1 MKKYLVVGNPIEHS
15 KSPLIHNY
23 WMKKN
28 NINAHYDKKLLKENE
43 IESLI
48 QDLRKDK
55 IYGVNVTVPFK
66 KFIIP
71 FLDKLS
77 DEATTTQ
84 SVNTIYKTE
93 NKIIGDNTDIEG
105 FQISLEK
112 TNHIIKDK
120 IVFILGAGG
129 VVPSIIVAL
138 EKMGVSKIYVSN
150 RTELKTLE
158 LKNIFSKIEIIK
170 WGETTDFDIM
180 INATSIGLDKNEE
193 IILDYAKVSKNKF
206 FYDVIYNP
214 KQTNFL
220 INEKKFG
227 AKIENGKMMFL
238 YQAQKAFFLWHGIMP
253 EVDSETIKLMNR

>member
-1 MKKYLVVGNPIEHS
+1 MKKYLVIGNPIEHS

-48 QDLRKDK
+48 QDFRKDK
-55 IYGVNVTVPFK
+55 INGVNVTVPFK
-66 KFIIP
+66 KCIIP

-77 DEATTTQ
+77 HEATTTQ
-84 SVNTIYKTE
+84 SVNTIYKIE

-112 TNHIIKDK
+112 TNHIIKNK

-158 LKNIFSKIEIIK
+158 IKDMFPKIEIIK
-170 WGETTDFDIM
+170 WGETIDFDIM
-180 INATSIGLDKNEE
+180 INATSIGLHKNEE
-193 IILDYAKVSKNKF
+193 IILDYEKTSKNKF

-220 INEKKFG
+220 IKAKKFG

-253 EVDSETIKLMNR
+253 QVDSETIKLMDR

>member
-150 RTELKTLE
+150 RTELKTLD

-214 KQTNFL
+214 KETNFL
-220 INEKKFG
+220 KNAKKFG

-253 EVDSETIKLMNR
+253 EVDSETIKLMDR

>member
-1 MKKYLVVGNPIEHS
+1 M
-15 KSPLIHNY
+15 
-23 WMKKN
+23 
-28 NINAHYDKKLLKENE
+28 
-43 IESLI
+43 
-48 QDLRKDK
+48 Q
-55 IYGVNVTVPFK
+55 
-66 KFIIP
+66 
-71 FLDKLS
+71 
-77 DEATTTQ
+77 
-84 SVNTIYKTE
+84 
-93 NKIIGDNTDIEG
+93 

-120 IVFILGAGG
+120 RVFILGAGG

-138 EKMGVSKIYVSN
+138 EKMRVSKIYLSN
-150 RTELKTLE
+150 RTESKTLE

-193 IILDYAKVSKNKF
+193 IILDYEKVSKNKF

-220 INEKKFG
+220 IKAKKFG

-238 YQAQKAFFLWHGIMP
+238 YQAQKAFFLWHGITP
-253 EVDSETIKLMNR
+253 EIDGETIKLMDR

>member
-150 RTELKTLE
+150 RTELKTLD

-220 INEKKFG
+220 INAKKFG

-253 EVDSETIKLMNR
+253 EVDSETIKLMDR

>member
-129 VVPSIIVAL
+129 VV
-138 EKMGVSKIYVSN
+138 SKIYVSN
-150 RTELKTLE
+150 RTELKTLD

-214 KQTNFL
+214 KETNFL
-220 INEKKFG
+220 INAKKFG

-253 EVDSETIKLMNR
+253 EVDSETIKLMDR

>member
-220 INEKKFG
+220 INAKKFG

-253 EVDSETIKLMNR
+253 EVDSETIKLMDR

>member
-129 VVPSIIVAL
+129 VV
-138 EKMGVSKIYVSN
+138 SKIYVSN
-150 RTELKTLE
+150 RTELKTLD

-220 INEKKFG
+220 INAKKFG

-253 EVDSETIKLMNR
+253 EVDSETIKLMDR

>member
-158 LKNIFSKIEIIK
+158 LKDIFSKIEIIK

-220 INEKKFG
+220 INAKKFG

-253 EVDSETIKLMNR
+253 EVDSETIKLMDR

>member
-66 KFIIP
+66 KCIIP

-120 IVFILGAGG
+120 IVFILVKLRSLPLGTISSATHLVNISNISNYGKFLRRTKLDEIPQLWNVLIGDMSLVGPRPCLINQKRLIRERYKRG
-129 VVPSIIVAL
+129 VFKFRPGITGLAQISGITMKSPTLLA
-138 EKMGVSKIYVSN
+138 
-150 RTELKTLE
+150 KTDMMMIKQMSLYYY
-158 LKNIFSKIEIIK
+158 FYYIIK
-170 WGETTDFDIM
+170 T
-180 INATSIGLDKNEE
+180 
-193 IILDYAKVSKNKF
+193 
-206 FYDVIYNP
+206 
-214 KQTNFL
+214 FL
-220 INEKKFG
+220 LVLK
-227 AKIENGKMMFL
+227 
-238 YQAQKAFFLWHGIMP
+238 
-253 EVDSETIKLMNR
+253 